1 MGSPSDDER
10 VNGSDLSA
18 PAGAYPDRGAW
29 ERDLPRRHR
38 YGDEAA
44 FEELYREFAP
54 MVYNL
59 TLRMSGNPTVAED
72 LSQEVFLR
80 IHRGLGRF
88 RGRSTL
94 KTWVYRISLN
104 HCRSKL
110 GRRRIETE
118 SLVTEEGA
126 TVQVA
131 DPARSPEDRAVAAE
145 RRRRVTRALLEVDAV
160 FREALVLRD
169 LEGLSYR
176 EIGQVLGARPG
187 TVRSRIS
194 RGRRQLREVLER
206 HGDRRATEGPEPPS
220 AREGEDQ

>member
-1 MGSPSDDER
+1 MPSDGDR
-10 VNGSDLSA
+10 VNGSDIPA
-18 PAGAYPDRGAW
+18 PAGAYSDRASW

-38 YGDEAA
+38 YGDDTA

-59 TLRMSGNPTVAED
+59 TLRMAGDPATAED

-88 RGRSTL
+88 RGRSAL

-104 HCRSKL
+104 HCRSRL

-118 SLVTEEGA
+118 SLSTEEGG

-131 DPARSPEDRAVAAE
+131 DPARSPEDHAVAAD
-145 RRRRVTRALLEVDAV
+145 RKRRVTRALVEVDAV

-169 LEGLSYR
+169 LEGLSYG
-176 EIGQVLGARPG
+176 EIGQVLGVRPG
-187 TVRSRIS
+187 TVRSRIA
-194 RGRRQLREVLER
+194 RGRRQLRAVLER
-206 HGDRRATEGPEPPS
+206 HGDRRASEDSSAST